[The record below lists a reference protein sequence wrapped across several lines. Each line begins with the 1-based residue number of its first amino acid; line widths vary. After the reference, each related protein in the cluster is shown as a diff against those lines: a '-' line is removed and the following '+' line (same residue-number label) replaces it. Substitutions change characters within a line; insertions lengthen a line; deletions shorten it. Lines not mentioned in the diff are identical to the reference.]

1 MANKRTYLVT
11 GAAGYLGSEVC
22 RQLLEQNESV
32 RAFVLPND
40 PAIQYIPKDVEIV
53 EGDLRDKASLETFF
67 HVDADTETVVLHCAS
82 IVALG
87 MEMPK
92 IVMDINVGGTQN
104 IIDLC
109 LEHKECKKLVYVG
122 STGSI
127 PEAPKG
133 SVMKEISYYDPE
145 PVISA
150 YGKSKAMASQLVLDA
165 VKNQH
170 LNACLVLPSGILGP
184 GDNAIGQVTDGLLK
198 QMNGEAAIGIN
209 GTFNLCDVRD
219 LANAVILAVENGK
232 SGESYSLANEV
243 ITYPEFANI
252 VAKEGRCKRP
262 LFFLPL
268 PLASFVANILEKQAQ
283 KKGSTPALTK
293 YMIYNLSRNN
303 AFDSSKAKKDLGYKT
318 RPFHETIRDEIAWL
332 KEIGK
337 LQGTN
342 TVNTVSFN
350 D

>member
-1 MANKRTYLVT
+1 M
-11 GAAGYLGSEVC
+11 
-22 RQLLEQNESV
+22 
-32 RAFVLPND
+32 
-40 PAIQYIPKDVEIV
+40 
-53 EGDLRDKASLETFF
+53 
-67 HVDADTETVVLHCAS
+67 
-82 IVALG
+82 
-87 MEMPK
+87 
-92 IVMDINVGGTQN
+92 MDINVGGTQN
-104 IIDLC
+104 IIDKC

-219 LANAVILAVENGK
+219 LANAVILAEKMENPERAIFWQMK
-232 SGESYSLANEV
+232 SLLIRNLQTSL
-243 ITYPEFANI
+243 
-252 VAKEGRCKRP
+252 
-262 LFFLPL
+262 
-268 PLASFVANILEKQAQ
+268 Q
-283 KKGSTPALTK
+283 KKVTANAHSSSFRFHWLLSLQ
-293 YMIYNLSRNN
+293 IYWKNRRRRRAPHL
-303 AFDSSKAKKDLGYKT
+303 
-318 RPFHETIRDEIAWL
+318 H
-332 KEIGK
+332 
-337 LQGTN
+337 LQN
-342 TVNTVSFN
+342 T
-350 D
+350 

>member
-232 SGESYSLANEV
+232 SGESYILANEV

-262 LFFLPL
+262 L
-268 PLASFVANILEKQAQ
+268 
-283 KKGSTPALTK
+283 
-293 YMIYNLSRNN
+293 
-303 AFDSSKAKKDLGYKT
+303 
-318 RPFHETIRDEIAWL
+318 
-332 KEIGK
+332 
-337 LQGTN
+337 
-342 TVNTVSFN
+342 
-350 D
+350 

>member
-1 MANKRTYLVT
+1 M
-11 GAAGYLGSEVC
+11 
-22 RQLLEQNESV
+22 
-32 RAFVLPND
+32 
-40 PAIQYIPKDVEIV
+40 
-53 EGDLRDKASLETFF
+53 
-67 HVDADTETVVLHCAS
+67 
-82 IVALG
+82 
-87 MEMPK
+87 
-92 IVMDINVGGTQN
+92 MDINVGGTQN

-219 LANAVILAVENGK
+219 LANAVILAVENGNPERAIFWQMK
-232 SGESYSLANEV
+232 SLLIRNLQTLLPKKVAANVRSSSFLFHWLLSL
-243 ITYPEFANI
+243 
-252 VAKEGRCKRP
+252 
-262 LFFLPL
+262 
-268 PLASFVANILEKQAQ
+268 Q
-283 KKGSTPALTK
+283 
-293 YMIYNLSRNN
+293 IYWKSRRRRR
-303 AFDSSKAKKDLGYKT
+303 APHL
-318 RPFHETIRDEIAWL
+318 H
-332 KEIGK
+332 
-337 LQGTN
+337 LQN
-342 TVNTVSFN
+342 T
-350 D
+350 

>member
-1 MANKRTYLVT
+1 
-11 GAAGYLGSEVC
+11 
-22 RQLLEQNESV
+22 
-32 RAFVLPND
+32 
-40 PAIQYIPKDVEIV
+40 
-53 EGDLRDKASLETFF
+53 
-67 HVDADTETVVLHCAS
+67 
-82 IVALG
+82 

-209 GTFNLCDVRD
+209 GTFNSV
-219 LANAVILAVENGK
+219 
-232 SGESYSLANEV
+232 SY
-243 ITYPEFANI
+243 TH
-252 VAKEGRCKRP
+252 
-262 LFFLPL
+262 LPL
-268 PLASFVANILEKQAQ
+268 DIQEQVQ
-283 KKGSTPALTK
+283 
-293 YMIYNLSRNN
+293 
-303 AFDSSKAKKDLGYKT
+303 
-318 RPFHETIRDEIAWL
+318 
-332 KEIGK
+332 
-337 LQGTN
+337 
-342 TVNTVSFN
+342 
-350 D
+350 